1 MSEFPKAFTN
11 TLDVPRE
18 YLQKQQSGYYHSL
31 QVEFLSP
38 KVNTEERGLQM
49 DTTQMMP
56 TQVFLK
62 HAS

>member
-1 MSEFPKAFTN
+1 MSEFPKSFTN

-18 YLQKQQSGYYHSL
+18 YLQKQQSGYYHYL

-38 KVNTEERGLQM
+38 KVNTEERGIQIGM
-49 DTTQMMP
+49 TQMMP
-56 TQVFLK
+56 TQLLLK